1 MLGIEIEGEEIKRNA
16 EGDIRRFL
24 VMMSLFTVLMGLC
37 THQHRKLYTN
47 TQTILGM
54 LYINYNSG
62 ESKKRC
68 LFHASAEADVA

>member
-1 MLGIEIEGEEIKRNA
+1 
-16 EGDIRRFL
+16 
-24 VMMSLFTVLMGLC
+24 MMSLFTVLMGLC

-62 ESKKRC
+62 ESKERC